1 MRKLLLL
8 PVIAVALAT
17 AGPALADDVAVG
29 IVKAGF
35 VPSTVSIQN
44 GDRVVWT
51 NNDATAHQIVADDG
65 SFRSS
70 SIAPGDRYAH
80 VFPAAGAFAYHDG
93 TNAAEKGTVT
103 VADAR
108 SVSIAARARIV
119 AFNGYVLLRGSV
131 SSGKAGEQVV
141 IRQKP
146 QGSDVFLRVGTV
158 ATTANGLWQIRVQ
171 PHRNTVYDA
180 VWTNVRSAGQPV
192 FVKPLLK
199 LKQSGRNRFTLGIH
213 AQTKLAFR
221 VVLIQRWVAK
231 THRWVTVKTT
241 RPTLFRVAGR
251 EWVSTALFRLHVRH
265 GTIIR
270 ALLPRGQAGPAY
282 YGPAAS
288 RALRV

>member
-29 IVKAGF
+29 ITKAGF
-35 VPSTVSIQN
+35 VPPAVSIQN

-65 SFRSS
+65 SFRSA
-70 SIAPGDRYAH
+70 SIAPGGRYAH
-80 VFPAAGAFAYHDG
+80 VFRAGGTFGYHDG
-93 TNAAEKGTVT
+93 TNTAEKGTVT

-108 SVSIAARARIV
+108 SVSIAAGARIV
-119 AFNGYVLLRGSV
+119 SFNGYVLLRGSV

-146 QGSDVFLRVGTV
+146 QGSDVFLRAGTV

-171 PHRNTVYDA
+171 PRRNAVYDA
-180 VWTNVRSAGQPV
+180 VWKNIRSENQPV

-213 AQTKLAFR
+213 AQTKLVFR
-221 VVLIQRWVAK
+221 TVLIQRWVAK

-241 RPTLFRVAGR
+241 RPTLFRAAAR
-251 EWVSTALFRLHVRH
+251 ESVSTAVFRLKVRR

-270 ALLPRGQAGPAY
+270 ALLPRSQAGPAY
-282 YGPAAS
+282 YGPASS
-288 RALRV
+288 RSIRV